1 MGMRIFFGGAEKGS
15 YRNLLKAS
23 RVTRYAVNLTHFAI
37 PKRKELSL
45 KETFNGGEVLL
56 YLSENDEDLGRY
68 DSFVRQHIDDLSIV
82 VGLPQYDG
90 SWMGDK
96 YVPIWNDDKDLE
108 RLAWLCQRH
117 GRVAI
122 SDKAITP
129 KTIGRIQTLGS
140 RWGTRLLGFTS
151 KPDLIEKVNWDAV
164 VVGSWT
170 SAIRYGETQIWDGH
184 GLRRYPAQQK
194 ESARRKHRADIIRLG
209 LNVEAIMD
217 DESSAV
223 GELAIVSWRQWE
235 THNFDPDSSAY
246 DPSPEDDETEF
257 VVPKAGDIATTTP
270 LSTTPQNVDS
280 RGSTIAIPPLE
291 KRHESEKVLLPVMG
305 VETVTSMGSQTVD
318 NEGESIEIA
327 PEITSVIKYNADP
340 MRQCNSCYL
349 SSRCPQFKE
358 NSDCAFSLP
367 IEIRTKDQLQAAMRA
382 LIEMQVGRVMFA
394 RFAEEL
400 EGQGLDPALSAEVD
414 RVFNLVEKFK
424 NIADNREMV
433 RLEVEARGSAGVLS
447 RLFGAK
453 AGETARMLPGGG
465 MGPEATNAL
474 YADIIDLSEE
484 D

>member
-1 MGMRIFFGGAEKGS
+1 MRIFFGGAEKGS
-15 YRNLLKAS
+15 YRNLLKSS
-23 RVTRYAVNLTHFAI
+23 RVSRYAVNLTHFAI

-45 KETFNGGEVLL
+45 SEMFNGGEVLL
-56 YLSENDEDLGRY
+56 YISENDEDLGRY
-68 DSFVRQHIDDLSIV
+68 DSFVRQHVDDLSVV
-82 VGLPQYDG
+82 VGLPHYDG

-108 RLAWLCQRH
+108 RLAWLCQKH

-122 SDKAITP
+122 SDRAITP
-129 KTIGRIQTLGS
+129 KTINRIQALS
-140 RWGTRLLGFTS
+140 QRWGTKLIGFTS
-151 KPDLIEKVNWDAV
+151 KPDLIERVGWDAV

-170 SAIRYGETQIWDGH
+170 SAIRYGETQVWDGH

-194 ESARRKHRADIIRLG
+194 ESARRRHRADITRLG
-209 LNVEAIMD
+209 LNFDAIMD

-223 GELAIVSWRQWE
+223 GELAIVSWKQWE

-246 DPSPEDDETEF
+246 DPSEEDDENEF
-257 VVPKAGDIATTTP
+257 GTPQTGGIAITSPPNATSLNVVSGGSSIAT
-270 LSTTPQNVDS
+270 
-280 RGSTIAIPPLE
+280 PPLE
-291 KRHESEKVLLPVMG
+291 KRHETERVLLPVMG
-305 VETVTSMGSQTVD
+305 VETITSMGSQSVD
-318 NEGESIEIA
+318 TEGESIEIA
-327 PEITSVIKYNADP
+327 PEITTVIKYNANP
-340 MRQCNSCYL
+340 LRQCNNCYL

-382 LIEMQVGRVMFA
+382 LIEMQAGRVMFA

-400 EGQGLDPALSAEVD
+400 EGQGLDPALSSEMD
-414 RVFNLVEKFK
+414 RFFNLVDRFK
-424 NIADNREMV
+424 NISDNREMV

-453 AGETARMLPGGG
+453 AGEQARMLPGGG
-465 MGPEATNAL
+465 LGPEATDAL
-474 YADIIDLSEE
+474 YADIIDVSEE